1 MCSSLHT
8 LQENE
13 FDRGLHGRLHNVLRC
28 KNPSCAWPSRIPVP
42 NAPCLEAPQTP
53 KVSKARNRL
62 IIGQY
67 TFWDTAALQVL
78 QWFET
83 SLHAWLSALAISK
96 RMDAASVATSAER
109 LRSGLRSLRLYTRN
123 WADLTGSKRDALELL
138 GWVISSCLTS
148 VPHLRTLIFES
159 ETKQHRVWKG

>member
-1 MCSSLHT
+1 MLGCQHWR
-8 LQENE
+8 
-13 FDRGLHGRLHNVLRC
+13 F
-28 KNPSCAWPSRIPVP
+28 
-42 NAPCLEAPQTP
+42 
-53 KVSKARNRL
+53 
-62 IIGQY
+62 
-67 TFWDTAALQVL
+67 
-78 QWFET
+78 
-83 SLHAWLSALAISK
+83 SK

-159 ETKQHRVWKG
+159 ENQTTVERTKGCAKVEVGNLCKINGPDSKNPLQRL